1 MALTPLVITDHDGS
15 PVGSVIDYDLDLD
28 YGLGSASNDFTL
40 TIRNSNL
47 QPQLGGKIY
56 VDGTDIGGIIDRL
69 KDDVVQGT
77 SSLTW
82 TGRTWSGILEG
93 KIIEPASGQDYY
105 TASGPL
111 STVVGNVINKVGL
124 SSLFTMG
131 TTGGE
136 TVSGYKFDRY
146 TTAWKGLS
154 KLLKSSGMKLQFREA
169 NNIIYVNVL
178 PIDAHT
184 QDSDQ
189 IDFSVERTYR
199 RVNHIIGLGKGK
211 LRNRKVINYY
221 ADEHGDVSLHQTFK
235 GSDEITVVYEDAS
248 EDDEDQPYGPDVT
261 ANELTKFSDKVK
273 EKLKDQQGEGT
284 VEVTI
289 PEGMVLDIGDL
300 VHGQDNESGL
310 QVDAQI
316 SRKTVKVKNGLL
328 NATYEVGKDTST
340 TGGLLG
346 SEGSTGG
353 VVYMAGS
360 GVHISGGIITTDVTK
375 ADIDTVNGD
384 VSQVRNDLQGTLR
397 QAQEA
402 LAAANE
408 AKRLAQQSS
417 GAVDVSDQIY
427 LYDSRFSVRKWAY
440 KIGNLVVL
448 VFRAYNN
455 GSAFSLSA
463 WQTHTLMTT
472 SWSIANNNGELNY
485 VVGNNRNN
493 NMGIQVDGTSINI
506 RGINTV
512 NVDNGAWLSGSIA
525 WSI

>member
-47 QPQLGGKIY
+47 QPQPGGKIY

-124 SSLFTMG
+124 SGLLTMG

-199 RVNHIIGLGKGK
+199 RVNHLIGLGSGQAK
-211 LRNRKVINYY
+211 NRKIVHWY
-221 ADEHGDVSLHQTFK
+221 ADADGKVNKTQTLR
-235 GSDEITVVYEDAS
+235 GVDEIAATYDYSSDDQSKFDDDVRKKLLDA
-248 EDDEDQPYGPDVT
+248 
-261 ANELTKFSDKVK
+261 
-273 EKLKDQQGEGT
+273 QGEGT

-384 VSQVRNDLQGTLR
+384 VSQVRNDLQETLR

-402 LAAANE
+402 LEAANE

-455 GSAFSLSA
+455 GGAFTLSA